1 MNLPQFCIRRPV
13 FTIALTLV
21 LIVVGIISFLRLPV
35 REFPRMDRPA
45 ISIRTDYT
53 GASASLMENDV
64 TTPIENAIAAVSGIE
79 TIRSNSKEGRSYIN
93 IEFRDNYDINVA
105 MNDVR
110 DKLSRVVN
118 SLPQGIET
126 PIISK
131 NDSDS
136 NASIVVA
143 VTDSKRNNLQL
154 TDYVIRSIEPLIQQV
169 EGVSN
174 VGIWGERAYAMRIW
188 LNPTKMAA
196 QNVTVNDMVNALK
209 AQNVNVPAGEI
220 KGNNRTYP
228 VIANAGLKNAE
239 QFNDLIV
246 RDTNGIIT
254 RFKNVAQVQVG
265 AEDIDSAFR
274 INSQTGVALG
284 VIPESTA
291 NPIEV
296 SRGVKQAMREISA
309 NLPPGMQV
317 NVVYDN
323 ADFINLSIHEVYRSL
338 AEALILV
345 IIIVF
350 LFLGSIRSTF
360 IPVVTIPVCLI
371 AIFAALYYFA
381 YSINTITL
389 LALVLAIGLVVDDA
403 IVMLEN
409 IYRHIENG
417 MAPFAAALQGSKE
430 IVFAIIAMTLTL
442 VAVYLPIAFTQGL
455 TGILFRQF
463 ALTLAG
469 TVLISGFVALTLSP
483 MMSAR
488 LLRPIN
494 HATRYSQWLERSM
507 ARLLQYYRQVLT
519 QVLQHR
525 LWIIVTLVILVLLG
539 GWLYNRIPTELAPTE
554 DRGSILGIVQA
565 PTNSSFS
572 YTDRYARQIE
582 KIYAAIP
589 QAKSYLMSVNATGAF
604 SILSLKPWDKRSLS
618 QQQIALQLQKQFSK
632 VPGVE
637 AFPVNP
643 APFRRHS
650 SSNRSV
656 EVRILSSTSYDNLL
670 HLTGQLATKLGQYPG
685 LTDVD
690 TTLKLD
696 NQQFN
701 IMIKRNLTADLQ
713 VSLTDISTA
722 IATLLGGGTISNF
735 EFDGRNYDVIVQMQR
750 RDLKT
755 LQGLDKI
762 YLRSNNNKIIP
773 LSSLITVTPQ
783 VGPVTLPHY
792 NRLRSDEITAE
803 LAPGYTIG
811 QVVSYLNQ
819 FMRTHL
825 PSNVKY
831 AFSGSVKDFLE
842 SHNRIKTIFLLALAF
857 IYLVLAAQFESFI
870 DPFIVLLSVPLSI
883 VGGLFVLRLAGGTL
897 NIYSQIALVT
907 LIGLIAKHGIL
918 ITEFANQIRAQGKE
932 ISVAIVEAAV
942 LRLRPI
948 LMTTGA
954 MVLGALPLALARGAG
969 AVSRQQV
976 GWVIVGGMLLGTFFS
991 LFVVPTA
998 YLYLARFQRPQRFTP
1013 PSN

>member
-35 REFPRMDRPA
+35 REFPHMDKPV
-45 ISIRTDYT
+45 ISIRTQYT
-53 GASASLMENDV
+53 GASANLMENDV
-64 TTPIENAIAAVSGIE
+64 TTPIENAIASVSGIN
-79 TIRSNSKEGRSYIN
+79 TIRSNSKEGYSYIN

-105 MNDVR
+105 MSDVR
-110 DKLSRVVN
+110 DKLSRVIN
-118 SLPQGIET
+118 SLPKGIET
-126 PIISK
+126 PIVSK

-136 NASIVVA
+136 NPSIVVA
-143 VTDSKRNNLQL
+143 VTDTKRNNLQL

-174 VGIWGERAYAMRIW
+174 VDLWGERAYAMRIW

-196 QNVTVNDMVNALK
+196 QNVTVNDVVAALQ

-220 KGNNRTYP
+220 KGTNRNYP
-228 VIANAGLKNAE
+228 VIANADLKNAA

-246 RDTNGIIT
+246 RDENGIIT
-254 RFKNVAQVQVG
+254 RFKNIAKVRVA

-274 INSQTGVALG
+274 IDGKSGIALG

-291 NPIEV
+291 NPISV
-296 SRGVKQAMREISA
+296 SRGVKKAMREINA
-309 NLPPGMQV
+309 NLPPSMHV
-317 NVVYDN
+317 KVVYDN

-345 IIIVF
+345 IVIVF

-371 AIFAALYYFA
+371 SIFAGLYFFA

-409 IYRHIENG
+409 IYRHIEEG
-417 MAPFAAALQGSKE
+417 VTPFNAALKGSKE

-469 TVLISGFVALTLSP
+469 TVVISGFVALTLSP

-488 LLRPIN
+488 LLRPVD
-494 HATRYSQWLERSM
+494 HDTRYNQRLERFM
-507 ARLLQYYRQVLT
+507 ARLTQSYRRVLMM
-519 QVLQHR
+519 VLQHR
-525 LWIIVTLVILVLLG
+525 LWIIGILIVLALFG
-539 GWLYNRIPTELAPTE
+539 VWLYGKIPTELAPTE
-554 DRGSILGIVQA
+554 DRGAILGIIQS
-565 PTNSSFS
+565 PTNSSFA
-572 YTDRYARQIE
+572 YTNRYAKQIE
-582 KIYAAIP
+582 KIYASVP
-589 QAKSYLMSVNATGAF
+589 QAKSYLMSVNASGAF
-604 SILSLKPWDKRSLS
+604 SILSLKPWSKRDLS
-618 QQQIALQLQKQFSK
+618 QQQIAQQLQKEFIK
-632 VPGVE
+632 IPGIN
-637 AFPVNP
+637 AFPVSP

-650 SSNRSV
+650 SSNHSV
-656 EVRILSSTSYDNLL
+656 EIRILSSTSYENLL
-670 HLTGQLATKLGQYPG
+670 HLTSQLAGELGKYSG

-690 TTLKLD
+690 TTLKLN

-701 IMIKRNLTADLQ
+701 ISIKRDLAADLQ
-713 VSLTDISTA
+713 VNLGDVSTA
-722 IATLLGGGTISNF
+722 IATLLGGGTISTY
-735 EFDGRNYDVIVQMQR
+735 EFDGRNYNVIVQMQR
-750 RDLKT
+750 RDLKN

-762 YLRSNNNKIIP
+762 YLRSATNKIIP

-792 NRLRSDEITAE
+792 DRLRSDEITAE

-811 QVVSYLNQ
+811 QVVGYLRQ
-819 FMRTHL
+819 FMQTHL

-831 AFSGSVKDFLE
+831 AFSGSVKDFLQ
-842 SHNRIKTIFLLALAF
+842 SHSRIQVIFLLALAF

-918 ITEFANQIRAQGKE
+918 ITEFANQMRAQGKD
-932 ISVAIVEAAV
+932 IYHAVVDAAV

-954 MVLGALPLALARGAG
+954 MVLGALPLALATGAG

-976 GWVIVGGMLLGTFFS
+976 GWVIVGGMLFGTFFS

-998 YLYLARFQRPQRFTP
+998 YLYLAKFQNPHRLGE
-1013 PSN
+1013 